1 MANLA
6 GFDSA
11 AVGNMIN
18 HYTRHH
24 GDPEQ
29 TKYTYRNQ
37 NIDPTRTHLN
47 YTIGDARQDPM
58 AFVREMIAR
67 SDVPPRGGE
76 RATNVLSDWIITC
89 PKNELLEG
97 REREFF
103 EQAYEYLKDKVGED
117 RIVGAYIH
125 MDEGMPH
132 MHFAFVPL
140 VQTPVM
146 TNDKSR
152 PLKDKAGN
160 IKYDSKGTMRY
171 ERVPKRDEDGNVIMR
186 TSLAQSKMFPR
197 QAMREFHPD
206 LEEKMEQH
214 FGFKVGIQLD
224 EKQVVEKAL
233 SNVPQQA
240 MDDTRKALEK
250 ELVAPAQAKAA
261 EIVEVAKQDAK
272 GWQDAA
278 EQAKEECREEIA
290 KAEVEHA
297 KAAQAQ
303 TAAQA
308 AQAVEVQAKQATEDA
323 KQELGNIQQATEVA
337 KVELGK
343 VQQETA
349 QTQDR
354 LECLRRGETEQRAA
368 IAELDRAIGVKEQEL
383 ATPAVDPGDDRQ
395 ETGQAASQEQEHE
408 RTAGEQGR
416 SIGEQ
421 GAGLVRELAEAAQR
435 ASRGE
440 DADPR
445 GLEELRSARDAAQ
458 HRIGELESKRDAA
471 ADRVGELEKAYER
484 RQQECRE
491 AESQEQ
497 KAGERLRSAESRIGE
512 LRERVVE
519 RVSQLREQLGQ
530 ERAVEIVK
538 DVRDRIGQGREM
550 FRALLTDKVANRVN
564 EALGWVRP
572 QQEPE
577 QQQEY
582 SARDWAQYEQDM
594 GRER

>member
-6 GFDSA
+6 GFGSA

-67 SDVPPRGGE
+67 SDVPPRNGA
-76 RATNVLSDWIITC
+76 RATNVISDWIITI
-89 PKNELLEG
+89 PKNELLAG

-103 EQAYEYLKDKVGED
+103 QTAYEYLKDKVGED
-117 RIVGAYIH
+117 RIIGAYIH

-140 VQTPVM
+140 VATPVM
-146 TNDKSR
+146 TNDKTR
-152 PLKDKAGN
+152 PLRDKDGN
-160 IKYDSKGTMRY
+160 IKHDSKGTIRY
-171 ERVPKRDEDGNVIMR
+171 ERVPKLDEDGNKIMR

-197 QAMREFHPD
+197 SAMREFHPE
-206 LEEKMEQH
+206 LEKAMEKH
-214 FGFKVGIQLD
+214 FGFEVGIQLKED
-224 EKQVVEKAL
+224 QVIEKAL

-240 MDDTRKALEK
+240 MDATREGLEK
-250 ELVAPAQAKAA
+250 ELVAPAQAKADR
-261 EIVEVAKQDAK
+261 IVEVAKQDAK

-303 TAAQA
+303 TAAQQA
-308 AQAVEVQAKQATEDA
+308 AQAAVQAQAVEQQAKQATE
-323 KQELGNIQQATEVA
+323 VA
-337 KVELGK
+337 KGELAQ

-383 ATPAVDPGDDRQ
+383 AAPAVDAGDDRQ
-395 ETGQAASQEQEHE
+395 ETGQEQQQEQGQE
-408 RTAGEQGR
+408 RADEQGR

-421 GAGLVRELAEAAQR
+421 GAGLVRELAETAQR
-435 ASRGE
+435 ASQGDGRSLAELG
-440 DADPR
+440 DA
-445 GLEELRSARDAAQ
+445 RSAA
-458 HRIGELESKRDAA
+458 ES
-471 ADRVGELEKAYER
+471 RVGELEQRVGELESQRDAAAERVAELESAQER
-484 RQQECRE
+484 REQECRE

-497 KAGERLRSAESRIGE
+497 KAGERLQTAESRIGE
-512 LRERVVE
+512 LRERFVE
-519 RVSQLREQLGQ
+519 RVTQLREQLGLK
-530 ERAVEIVK
+530 RAGEIVR
-538 DVRDRIGQGREM
+538 DVRDRVCQGREM
-550 FRALLTDKVANRVN
+550 LREMLGDKAADRVN
-564 EALGWVRP
+564 DALEAGRQ
-572 QQEPE
+572 QQEP
-577 QQQEY
+577 QQEY
-582 SARDWAQYEQDM
+582 SARDWARYEQDRGM
-594 GRER
+594 ER

>member
-6 GFDSA
+6 GFGSA

-58 AFVREMIAR
+58 AFVREMIKQ
-67 SDVPPRGGE
+67 SDVPPRNGA
-76 RATNVLSDWIITC
+76 RATNVISDWIITL

-103 EQAYEYLKDKVGED
+103 QTAYDHLREMVGDD
-117 RIVGAYIH
+117 RIIGAYIH

-140 VQTPVM
+140 VATPVM

-152 PLKDKAGN
+152 PLRDKDGN
-160 IKYDSKGTMRY
+160 IKHDSKGTIRY
-171 ERVPKRDEDGNVIMR
+171 ERVPKLDEDGNKIMR

-197 QAMREFHPD
+197 SAMREFHPE
-206 LEEKMEQH
+206 LERAMEQH
-214 FGFKVGIQLD
+214 FGFTVGIQLD

-261 EIVEVAKQDAK
+261 EIVQDAKQDAK

-278 EQAKEECREEIA
+278 EQAKEETRQEVA

-303 TAAQA
+303 TAAQQA
-308 AQAVEVQAKQATEDA
+308 TQAAEQAKGELAQA
-323 KQELGNIQQATEVA
+323 QQATEVA
-337 KVELGK
+337 RAELGQ

-484 RQQECRE
+484 RQQEYRD
-491 AESQEQ
+491 AEQRNEQAEQ
-497 KAGERLRSAESRIGE
+497 KHQSAESRIGE
-512 LRERVVE
+512 LRERLVE
-519 RVSQLREQLGQ
+519 RLGQ
-530 ERAVEIVK
+530 LKQSLGLDHAREVWQAVKAAVG
-538 DVRDRIGQGREM
+538 VRQQDMGDAAQ
-550 FRALLTDKVANRVN
+550 RVS
-564 EALGWVRP
+564 AVLARQP
-572 QQEPE
+572 QQEM
-577 QQQEY
+577 QQEY
-582 SARDWAQYEQDM
+582 SARDWAQYEQDRGM
-594 GRER
+594 ER

>member
-58 AFVREMIAR
+58 AFVREMIAQ
-67 SDVPPRGGE
+67 SDVPPRNGA
-76 RATNVLSDWIITC
+76 RATNVISDWIITL

-97 REREFF
+97 REKEFF
-103 EQAYEYLKDKVGED
+103 EQAYDHLREMVGDD
-117 RIVGAYIH
+117 RIIGAYIH

-140 VQTPVM
+140 VATPVM

-152 PLKDKAGN
+152 PLRDKDGN
-160 IKYDSKGTMRY
+160 IKYDNKGTMRY

-197 QAMREFHPD
+197 SAMREFHPA
-206 LEEKMEQH
+206 LERAMEQH
-214 FGFKVGIQLD
+214 FGFKTGIQLD

-240 MDDTRKALEK
+240 LDATREGLEK

-278 EQAKEECREEIA
+278 EQAKDECRQEIA

-303 TAAQA
+303 TVAQQAAQA
-308 AQAVEVQAKQATEDA
+308 AAQAQAVEQQAKQATE
-323 KQELGNIQQATEVA
+323 VA
-337 KVELGK
+337 KGELAQ
-343 VQQETA
+343 VQQETQA
-349 QTQDR
+349 ELER
-354 LECLRRGETEQRAA
+354 SECLRRDQGEQRAA
-368 IAELDRAIGVKEQEL
+368 IAELDRAISSKEQEL

-395 ETGQAASQEQEHE
+395 ETGQEQQQEHE
-408 RTAGEQGR
+408 QQAQEQGR

-435 ASRGE
+435 AGQGE
-440 DADPR
+440 GADPR
-445 GLEELRSARDAAQ
+445 GLDELRAARADAE
-458 HRIGELESKRDAA
+458 RRVGELESKRDAA
-471 ADRVGELEKAYER
+471 ADRVAELESAQER
-484 RQQECRE
+484 REQECRE

-497 KAGERLRSAESRIGE
+497 AAEGRLQQARDRIDGA
-512 LRERVVE
+512 RERFIE
-519 RVSQLREQLGQ
+519 RVTQLREQLGLK
-530 ERAVEIVK
+530 RAGEIVR
-538 DVRDRIGQGREM
+538 DVRDRVCQGREM
-550 FRALLTDKVANRVN
+550 LREMLGDKAADRVN
-564 EALGWVRP
+564 DALGAGRQP
-572 QQEPE
+572 QQEP
-577 QQQEY
+577 QQEY
-582 SARDWAQYEQDM
+582 TARDWARYEQDM

>member
-24 GDPEQ
+24 SDPDQ
-29 TKYTYRNQ
+29 TKYTYKNQ

-58 AFVREMIAR
+58 AFVREMIKQ
-67 SDVPPRGGE
+67 SDVPPRNGA
-76 RATNVLSDWIITC
+76 RATNVISDWIITL

-103 EQAYEYLKDKVGED
+103 QTAYDHLREMVGDD
-117 RIVGAYIH
+117 RIIGAYIH

-140 VQTPVM
+140 VATPVM

-152 PLKDKAGN
+152 PLRDKDGN
-160 IKYDSKGTMRY
+160 IKHDSKGTIRY
-171 ERVPKRDEDGNVIMR
+171 ERVPKLDEDGNKIMR

-197 QAMREFHPD
+197 SAMREFHPE
-206 LEEKMEQH
+206 LERAMEQH
-214 FGFKVGIQLD
+214 FGFTVGIQLD

-261 EIVEVAKQDAK
+261 EIVQDAKQDAK

-278 EQAKEECREEIA
+278 EQAKEETRQEVA

-303 TAAQA
+303 TAAQQA
-308 AQAVEVQAKQATEDA
+308 TQAAEQAKGELAQA
-323 KQELGNIQQATEVA
+323 QQATEVA
-337 KVELGK
+337 RAELGQ

-484 RQQECRE
+484 RQQEYRD
-491 AESQEQ
+491 AEQRNEQAEQ
-497 KAGERLRSAESRIGE
+497 KHQSAESRIGE
-512 LRERVVE
+512 LRERLVE
-519 RVSQLREQLGQ
+519 RLGQ
-530 ERAVEIVK
+530 LKQSLGLDHAREVWQAVKAAVG
-538 DVRDRIGQGREM
+538 VRQQDMGDAAQ
-550 FRALLTDKVANRVN
+550 RVS
-564 EALGWVRP
+564 AVLARQP
-572 QQEPE
+572 QQEM
-577 QQQEY
+577 QQEY
-582 SARDWAQYEQDM
+582 SARDWAQYEQDRGM
-594 GRER
+594 ER

>member
-24 GDPEQ
+24 SDPDQ
-29 TKYTYRNQ
+29 TKYTYKNQ

-58 AFVREMIAR
+58 AFVREMIAQ
-67 SDVPPRGGE
+67 SDVPPRHGA
-76 RATNVLSDWIITC
+76 RATNVLSDWIVTL

-97 REREFF
+97 REKEFF
-103 EQAYEYLKDKVGED
+103 EQAYDHLREMVGDD
-117 RIVGAYIH
+117 RIIGAYIH

-140 VQTPVM
+140 VATPVM

-152 PLKDKAGN
+152 PLKDKDGN
-160 IKYDSKGTMRY
+160 IKYDNKGTMRY

-197 QAMREFHPD
+197 SAMREFHPE
-206 LEEKMEQH
+206 LEKAMEKH
-214 FGFKVGIQLD
+214 FGFEVGIQLKED
-224 EKQVVEKAL
+224 QVIEKAL

-240 MDDTRKALEK
+240 MDATREGLEK

-261 EIVEVAKQDAK
+261 EIVEVAK
-272 GWQDAA
+272 
-278 EQAKEECREEIA
+278 EETRQEVA
-290 KAEVEHA
+290 KAQQ
-297 KAAQAQ
+297 AQA
-303 TAAQA
+303 AAQA
-308 AQAVEVQAKQATEDA
+308 AQAVEVQSKQATEDA

-337 KVELGK
+337 KGELGQ

-354 LECLRRGETEQRAA
+354 LECLRQGEGEQRAA
-368 IAELDRAIGVKEQEL
+368 IAELDRAISNKEQEL
-383 ATPAVDPGDDRQ
+383 AAPAPDAGDDRQ
-395 ETGQAASQEQEHE
+395 EQGQEQQE
-408 RTAGEQGR
+408 RTAGEQGH
-416 SIGEQ
+416 SLGEQ
-421 GAGLVRELAEAAQR
+421 VASLGHEAAEAIQR
-435 ASRGE
+435 AGQGE
-440 DADPR
+440 GEDPR
-445 GLEELRSARDAAQ
+445 GLEELRAAREATLG
-458 HRIGELESKRDAA
+458 RIAELESKRDAT
-471 ADRVGELEKAYER
+471 ADRVGELEKAYQRAEQKYERAEQQHEQAER
-484 RQQECRE
+484 RNQL
-491 AESQEQ
+491 ASD
-497 KAGERLRSAESRIGE
+497 RLHDLRGRVEE

-519 RVSQLREQLGQ
+519 RVSELRQQLG
-530 ERAVEIVK
+530 RAQAIEVFK
-538 DVRDRIGQGREM
+538 DVRDRVADGRE
-550 FRALLTDKVANRVN
+550 ALHNLLTDKFAARVN
-564 EALGWVRP
+564 DALAQH

-582 SARDWAQYEQDM
+582 SARDWARYEQDRGM
-594 GRER
+594 ER